1 MLIVIKES
9 GTFIHKHC
17 CNSNHQPHTV
27 KKCSQYRGTS
37 DNMDEVNLTLS
48 PASAIAASQEP
59 WHSSF
64 SIVTQLYFDWRDS
77 SNFRAYSSSLFSQRQ
92 KENAFLIN
100 GKFPNVCV
108 KQSQLVR
115 PIVLPSILNRL
126 HYLDNNTIRSNKLK
140 TELWNSGGCKVIT
153 KV

>member
-1 MLIVIKES
+1 
-9 GTFIHKHC
+9 
-17 CNSNHQPHTV
+17 
-27 KKCSQYRGTS
+27 
-37 DNMDEVNLTLS
+37 
-48 PASAIAASQEP
+48 
-59 WHSSF
+59 
-64 SIVTQLYFDWRDS
+64 RDS

-140 TELWNSGGCKVIT
+140 TSPKFRQQRDRQRHVEYSRIIFYVCSVNFRPEQFRPDVHAADVEDDSTVFHMPLPVALLPKLW
-153 KV
+153 

>member
-1 MLIVIKES
+1 MFKRSQGPCKPLNLHACMETWNIAVLIVIKES

-64 SIVTQLYFDWRDS
+64 SIVTQLYFD
-77 SNFRAYSSSLFSQRQ
+77 
-92 KENAFLIN
+92 
-100 GKFPNVCV
+100 
-108 KQSQLVR
+108 
-115 PIVLPSILNRL
+115 
-126 HYLDNNTIRSNKLK
+126 
-140 TELWNSGGCKVIT
+140 
-153 KV
+153 